1 MPPACARMKRIAGQ
15 RASVPLNNRLAAAR
29 VVSRANSKRNGGR
42 LSFSPA
48 LIAGT
53 VGCRKTTALRRLSS
67 ANNSS
72 NAGSP
77 GYVPSILESSI
88 TPSNLKVS
96 RAYSSSRRAASISG
110 RGNTAKAPNLTGYSC
125 TRRAAYSLQRRAR
138 SRANARSPKYTPGSE
153 REVIAVTMPWRSIS
167 SSVLLTSQV
176 GKGRP
181 PPPVMP
187 SLARADTYSGGKTC
201 WCTSILYGS
210 VDIFHLLSCHKARLQ
225 RGGFISAARHFVSAP
240 APGPAYQA
248 SWQIWFHSIQRVDA
262 DLLPFTHNAV
272 RVQRRPLA
280 GSEVR
285 GNLCLLNQVVRLSQ
299 PQGKVEQVRILGQLR
314 HTIDMAQKLENS
326 LLGAIAQEK
335 LYATVPR
342 PGCRKD
348 R

>member
-15 RASVPLNNRLAAAR
+15 RSSVPLNNRLAAAR

-88 TPSNLKVS
+88 TPSNLRVS
-96 RAYSSSRRAASISG
+96 R
-110 RGNTAKAPNLTGYSC
+110 GYSC

-225 RGGFISAARHFVSAP
+225 RGGFISAARHFVSVP

-335 LYATVPR
+335 LYAAVPR

>member
-29 VVSRANSKRNGGR
+29 VVSKANSKRNGGR

-72 NAGSP
+72 
-77 GYVPSILESSI
+77 
-88 TPSNLKVS
+88 
-96 RAYSSSRRAASISG
+96 
-110 RGNTAKAPNLTGYSC
+110 KAPNPAGYSC

-167 SSVLLTSQV
+167 SSVLLTSQA

-187 SLARADTYSGGKTC
+187 SLARAEMYSGGKTC

-210 VDIFHLLSCHKARLQ
+210 VDIFHLSSCHKARLQ

-262 DLLPFTHNAV
+262 DLLPLMHNAV

-285 GNLCLLNQVVRLSQ
+285 GSLCLLNQVVRLSQ
-299 PQGKVEQVRILGQLR
+299 PQGEVEQVRILGQLR
-314 HTIDMAQKLENS
+314 HIIDMAQKLENS

-335 LYATVPR
+335 LHAAIPR